1 MKRFIEIHY
10 KDITLIMCLC
20 LVLVFLT
27 RILSLFMDA
36 RDIEN
41 QTTEGFGKE
50 KREFTFE
57 SHKEIDFSFLNEYK
71 DESYAILI
79 RMDEYEPL
87 YALVAT
93 ENYLFIEEDNKY
105 FSINDVQDKEIHFIC
120 GQHAGD
126 LFNLNPFIY
135 NDVEADNLGIFEA
148 PSQANIGMEYMI
160 FFICTDSMYLGNNRF
175 ILIGDDNSVETIY
188 RAIKDKN
195 ADSSFVE
202 IESNDTKVMNREK
215 LGKRGSIIIFVAL
228 AFAVLS
234 LIMIIYWWSMQF
246 EEYERASI
254 LIGRKYYLIDVLREF
269 ELICIIAVLSASL
282 ICFKYV
288 TISVINLYVLACFF
302 STIIVIC
309 TRTVK
314 FEGDVY
320 GADY

>member
-20 LVLVFLT
+20 LVLIYLT
-27 RILSLFMDA
+27 RIMSLFMDA

-41 QTTEGFGKE
+41 QSTEGFGKE

-87 YALVAT
+87 YALAAT

-105 FSINDVQDKEIHFIC
+105 FSLDDVPDNEIHFIC

-126 LFNLNPFIY
+126 LFNLTPFVY
-135 NDVEADNLGIFEA
+135 NDVEADNLGIFKA
-148 PSQANIGMEYMI
+148 PSKANIGMEYMV
-160 FFICTDSMYLGNNRF
+160 FFVCTDSMYLENNRF

-188 RAIKDKN
+188 RAIKERDADN
-195 ADSSFVE
+195 AFVE
-202 IESNDTKVMNREK
+202 IESNDTKVMNREN
-215 LGKRGSIIIFVAL
+215 LGKRGSIVILVAL

-234 LIMIIYWWSMQF
+234 LIMIIFWWGMQY
-246 EEYERASI
+246 EEYERACI
-254 LIGRKYYLIDVLREF
+254 LIGRKYYLIEVLREF

-288 TISVINLYVLACFF
+288 TISVIGLYALVCFF
-302 STIIVIC
+302 STIIAISI
-309 TRTVK
+309 RTVK
-314 FEGDVY
+314 FEGDAY